1 MKTTV
6 LVAALAALIAPVQA
20 GNGHHG
26 GGGGGYAGAGGGGPR
41 GGGGASFR
49 SMPAGHFGGGAS
61 FRSMPMRNFSGN
73 RMVYS
78 GQRFSSA
85 GVRSPGMTE
94 FRSRPLNSNMAL
106 GRRQFTGGNAGN
118 VQTNQFRNGRQFV
131 RNGNSFARNNNNV
144 IRNRTGGQFGNGNRL
159 APNWRNHVVAQ
170 HSGNWHRDW
179 DHHHDHFFHG
189 NRFVFIDGFWWGFGL
204 GFNPWWWDYPY
215 YGYGYDYPYNY
226 GYGYNYGNGYD
237 NGYSDQGVYDSQP
250 AYQAGYDDQSGNQ
263 NGYNDQSANSTI
275 AGAQDRL
282 TRDGYYSGQIDGVMG
297 PETRHAIVRFQTKHG
312 LRISGEL
319 TTETLDAMGLRQS
332 INYGSN

>member
-6 LVAALAALIAPVQA
+6 LMAALVASAGLIAPVQA
-20 GNGHHG
+20 GNGHHS
-26 GGGGGYAGAGGGGPR
+26 
-41 GGGGASFR
+41 GGGGAVAARSGAVRGGGPSFS
-49 SMPAGHFGGGAS
+49 SMPARSFG
-61 FRSMPMRNFSGN
+61 GN

-78 GQRFSSA
+78 GQRFSSYGPRSSNVTRSYPQSVNSNFGA
-85 GVRSPGMTE
+85 RQLSRQNFNANRFGQIGNNSRIVRS
-94 FRSRPLNSNMAL
+94 
-106 GRRQFTGGNAGN
+106 
-118 VQTNQFRNGRQFV
+118 
-131 RNGNSFARNNNNV
+131 GNSVARNNNNV

-170 HSGNWHRDW
+170 HSANWHRDW

-189 NRFVFIDGFWWGFGL
+189 TRFVFIDGFWWGFGL
-204 GFNPWWWDYPY
+204 GFDPWWWGDYPY

-237 NGYSDQGVYDSQP
+237 YGYSDPGVYDSQP
-250 AYQAGYDDQSGNQ
+250 AYQNGYDDQSGNQ

-275 AGAQDRL
+275 AGVQDRL
-282 TRDGYYSGQIDGVMG
+282 ARDGYYRGQIDGVMG

-332 INYGSN
+332 SNYGSN